1 MIFRFDIGREKTDKY
16 SHKRQHNLHK
26 PFFSYKINM
35 FKYMALKCWFEMH
48 DLVPQTQMMNLYAKK
63 EMT

>member
-48 DLVPQTQMMNLYAKK
+48 NSND
-63 EMT
+63 EFIC